1 MRDQHRRMIQS
12 GREGVWNMTVMPIPT
27 EVERVA
33 KELNLPLDGLIQR
46 GLQAFLRQEIRA
58 VQMDISDLQD
68 RYGVASV
75 SELWKQIEKGEVHS
89 HPAWE
94 DSIEWEHLEAYL
106 DRLGRMLG
114 EDFDI
119 SQAFS

>member
-1 MRDQHRRMIQS
+1 
-12 GREGVWNMTVMPIPT
+12 MPIPT

-75 SELWKQIEKGEVHS
+75 SELWKQIEKGEEHS